1 MREMS
6 SSLEA
11 QHEVEVYDIRAHTKR
26 LRASASASAAA
37 CALACLTLGAQTFA
51 LLRSA
56 PVSVSR
62 WRQRRGDALSGLGG
76 FGRKPAAAS
85 LRASGCDSRRPRS
98 GAPVRLSRLL
108 SSPCLCRSQYGQPA
122 VAHATQG
129 APLRVFTPL
138 RLTPPVSGRLSTQV
152 SMAGRVCRSW
162 RVSALEVLLRD
173 TAMSRPKRC
182 VCARGVSCRA

>member
-1 MREMS
+1 MS

-11 QHEVEVYDIRAHTKR
+11 QHEVEVYDIREHTKR
-26 LRASASASAAA
+26 LRASASASTSA
-37 CALACLTLGAQTFA
+37 CALACLTDKPLP
-51 LLRSA
+51 LRSA

-62 WRQRRGDALSGLGG
+62 RRQRRGGALSRLGG

-85 LRASGCDSRRPRS
+85 LRASGCDSRRTRS
-98 GAPVRLSRLL
+98 GAAQCPSHLPC
-108 SSPCLCRSQYGQPA
+108 SPAFCRSQYGQPA

-129 APLRVFTPL
+129 ALHRAFAPL
-138 RLTPPVSGRLSTQV
+138 RLTPPVSGRLSAQV
-152 SMAGRVCRSW
+152 SLAGRVCRSW